1 MKERLIIENFDF
13 YACKRAKSDND
24 YLNVY
29 IEIDGYRFELV
40 PHTRTAKE
48 TALFYA
54 VLGRNIHA
62 Q

>member
-1 MKERLIIENFDF
+1 MNERMRIENCNV

-40 PHTRTAKE
+40 PHTRTVKE

-54 VLGRNIHA
+54 VLGRNINA